1 MHKLTSPRRPAVRG
15 FTIIELMVAIAIV
28 AILATL
34 AGPSMT
40 DLIDR
45 RRLASQTEAITDL
58 LQIAR
63 SEAIKHSSNSAQREV
78 AVTISPGT
86 NWFIGLNNNPN
97 GCADAAT
104 CVLNEGGAN
113 VSRFLSNT
121 ACSGCKIVEPTQATV
136 VVFSFRGLVEG
147 GANDRRVVVESPRGY
162 RTRVTLSP
170 IGRVS
175 VCTPT
180 AGMTGYKAC

>member
-1 MHKLTSPRRPAVRG
+1 MRG
-15 FTIIELMVAIAIV
+15 FTIIELMVTVAIL

-63 SEAIKHSSNSAQREV
+63 SEAIKHSGTALPREV
-78 AVTISPGT
+78 AVTISPASP
-86 NWFIGLNNNPN
+86 WFIGLRN
-97 GCADAAT
+97 GNGFDADGNAICTDAAT
-104 CVLNEGGAN
+104 CVLNEGGVD
-113 VSRFLSNT
+113 VSRFLEAT
-121 ACSGCKIVEPTQATV
+121 ACAGCTLVTPEDTEVI
-136 VVFSFRGLVEG
+136 VFSFRGMVEAG
-147 GANDRRVVVESPRGY
+147 GADRTIVVESPRGY
-162 RTRVTLSP
+162 RTQIALSR

-180 AGMTGYKAC
+180 PGMTGYRPC